1 MRLGYAAALLCALP
15 STAMA
20 APGVGEK
27 VYGATILP
35 GVSEVEARYGRLTG
49 KQADGEDGLVLELA
63 HGFSRKFYGGLL
75 VEFEREPD
83 GKRELEAAGIETITH
98 IAHNDAL
105 GLDAAIY
112 GEFEAVRE
120 GADKAEAKLL
130 LEHRKGSFDARLNLI
145 GEREF
150 RDGAPVEL
158 EYAALVD
165 WAAIGDLRAGIEAFG
180 QLGNTNRFLP
190 RAEHFAGPVLK
201 AEVEHLPGHGELE
214 IETAYLFALGSAHD
228 ETNGQARLLLEYEFR
243 F

>member
-1 MRLGYAAALLCALP
+1 
-15 STAMA
+15 MA

-27 VYGATILP
+27 VYAATISP

-75 VEFEREPD
+75 VEFEREPN
-83 GKRELEAAGIETITH
+83 GKRELEAAGIEAVVH
-98 IAHNDAL
+98 VAHSDAL
-105 GLDAAIY
+105 GLDAAVY

-130 LEHRKGSFDARLNLI
+130 LEHRKGPFDARLNLI

-150 RDGAPVEL
+150 RDGAPLEL
-158 EYAALVD
+158 EYAALAD
-165 WAAIGDLRAGIEAFG
+165 WAAIGELRAGVEAFG
-180 QLGNTNRFLP
+180 QLGSTNHFLP

-201 AEVEHLPGHGELE
+201 AEIERLPGHGELE
-214 IETAYLFALGSAHD
+214 IETAYLFALGAAHD

>member
-1 MRLGYAAALLCALP
+1 
-15 STAMA
+15 MA

-27 VYGATILP
+27 VYGATIAP

-75 VEFEREPD
+75 VEFEREPN
-83 GKRELEAAGIETITH
+83 GKRELEAAGIETIVH
-98 IAHNDAL
+98 VAHSDVL
-105 GLDAAIY
+105 GLDAAVY

-130 LEHRKGSFDARLNLI
+130 LEHRKGPFDARLNLI

-150 RDGAPVEL
+150 RDGASVEL
-158 EYAALVD
+158 EYAASAD
-165 WAAIGDLRAGIEAFG
+165 WAAIGDLRAGVEAFG
-180 QLGNTNRFLP
+180 QLGGTSHFLP

-201 AEVEHLPGHGELE
+201 AEIERLPGHGELE